1 MSFFPCWCCLLMLIS
16 SPAMNA
22 GDVITENDGVTIISH
37 WSKQDSHDFLILLKK
52 RDIVYANA
60 KLDSLNNDQYVH
72 SMKSSCT
79 IKSSF
84 KVFLNDGSDSK
95 LLFHS
100 TRGRNQ
106 SLVLDWTTSLNWEI
120 QKGIQSRTARW
131 ASRWISSCSPRII
144 WPPLFS

>member
-1 MSFFPCWCCLLMLIS
+1 MLIS

-84 KVFLNDGSDSK
+84 KVFLLIVEYHNNFAADVITENDGVTIISHLSKQDSPDF
-95 LLFHS
+95 LIL
-100 TRGRNQ
+100 
-106 SLVLDWTTSLNWEI
+106 
-120 QKGIQSRTARW
+120 
-131 ASRWISSCSPRII
+131 
-144 WPPLFS
+144 